1 MTLRPVGG
9 VPVARI
15 MGIEIR
21 IHPVWILILAVITA
35 DRWDEPEQ
43 QNERAK
49 SAPWRK
55 VA

>member
-1 MTLRPVGG
+1 MLLLEAVAALLLTLASALV
-9 VPVARI
+9 
-15 MGIEIR
+15 
-21 IHPVWILILAVITA
+21 ILAVITA